1 MEIRNALSYDDVLLA
16 PAYSEVLPGNTDVST
31 TLAPGIR
38 LNIPVLSAA
47 MDTVT
52 EDRMAIALALQ
63 GGAGVIHRNLTPEE
77 QARQVGRVK
86 RFLNWIIESP
96 VTVKTGINLAEV
108 RRTMDQTGVTGL
120 PVLDNGKLVG
130 IITERD
136 LKFNVHPEDMV
147 EDVMTKSLVVETG
160 TPTEDTAREKF
171 DKHRIEKLPV
181 IDAEGRLTG
190 LITVKD
196 MEKHREYPTAAMD
209 ANGSLVVG
217 AAVSPNDWKV
227 RLPDLLKARVDFA
240 VLDTAHGAS
249 LEVLRAVEAIR
260 AEYPELVIIGGNVAD
275 GDGARRLV
283 EAGAS
288 AVKVGVGPGSICTTR
303 IVAGIGVPQLTA
315 VADAVEACDPHGVAV
330 IADGGIK
337 YSGDIAKAIGA
348 GAGAVMIG
356 NLFAGLK
363 ESPGREII
371 FEGRIFK
378 SYRGMGSI
386 AAIQSGGGDRYR
398 MAPDEEPVPEGIE
411 GRVPYKGELAPYL
424 HQLVTG
430 LRKGMGYTGCANLNA
445 LRNYRRFIKI
455 SAAGLR
461 ESHAH
466 DVNIT
471 QEAPNYTRGN

>member
-1 MEIRNALSYDDVLLA
+1 MEIREALSYDDVLLA
-16 PAYSEVLPGNTDVST
+16 PAYSEVLPGKTDVRTRLTS
-31 TLAPGIR
+31 AIR
-38 LNIPVLSAA
+38 LNVPVLSSA

-52 EDRMAIALALQ
+52 EERMAIALALN
-63 GGAGVIHRNLTPEE
+63 GGAGVIHRNLTPEL
-77 QARQVGRVK
+77 QARQVARTK
-86 RFLNWIIESP
+86 RFLNWVIENP
-96 VTVKTGINLAEV
+96 VTVSTGITLAEV
-108 RRTMDQTGVTGL
+108 RQTMDETGVTGL
-120 PVLDNGKLVG
+120 PVLDSGKLVG

-136 LKFNVHPEDMV
+136 LKFNVHPEDLV
-147 EDVMTKSLVVETG
+147 DDVMTRDLVVERG
-160 TPTEDTAREKF
+160 EPTEDTARAKF

-181 IDAEGRLTG
+181 VDDDGRLTG
-190 LITVKD
+190 LITVRD
-196 MEKHREYPTAAMD
+196 MEKHRDYPNAAID
-209 ANGSLVVG
+209 ENGSLVVG
-217 AAVSPNDWKV
+217 AAVSPNDWNV
-227 RLPDLLKARVDFA
+227 RMPLLADRRVDF
-240 VLDTAHGAS
+240 VVFYTAHGAS
-249 LEVLRAVEAIR
+249 SDVLAAVESIKKAW
-260 AEYPELVIIGGNVAD
+260 PNVPLVGGNVAD

-283 EAGAS
+283 DAGAD

-303 IVAGIGVPQLTA
+303 IVAGIGVPQFSA
-315 VADAVEACDPHGVAV
+315 VSDAVEACDPHDIPV

-348 GAGAVMIG
+348 GASAVMIG

-371 FEGRIFK
+371 YEGRIFK

-386 AAIQSGGGDRYR
+386 GAIQSGGGDRYR
-398 MAPDEEPVPEGIE
+398 MAEGDEPVPEGIE

-430 LRKGMGYTGCANLNA
+430 LRKGMGYTGCSTLDD
-445 LRNYRRFIKI
+445 LRKYRRFIKI

-471 QEAPNYTRGN
+471 QEAPNYTRS